1 MHVVVAVTDS
11 GTSSISVLL
20 MMYDCEHPVDERSC
34 RSCVIVDRLTVPDHV
49 CAPVHLD
56 ALRRIPKSDQ

>member
-1 MHVVVAVTDS
+1 MHMIVTVTDS

-34 RSCVIVDRLTVPDHV
+34 RSCVIVVRLTVPDYV
-49 CAPVHLD
+49 RAPV
-56 ALRRIPKSDQ
+56 